1 MAVSPAMSPAMSPA
15 RLIALAL
22 LLAVLAALPALAQAF
37 DQPALV
43 SLATRIVIY
52 AIAAASLNLALG
64 YGGMVSFGH
73 AAYFGI
79 GGYVVAIL
87 FRHLQDG
94 APFLGFIPGTD
105 QLLVTLPAAMLVGAL
120 LAALFG
126 ALALR
131 TTGVQFI
138 MITLAFAQL
147 VFFFFVALKA
157 YGGDDGLTMRRRNAL
172 FGLNMRDAA
181 VFYHVCLAIA
191 VAWFAI
197 LAAIVESPFGRILD
211 AIRQNERRV
220 AALGVAVYGHKLTA
234 FVISGAGA
242 ALAGALFANHARFA
256 SPDMLHWTKS
266 GELMMMVILGGVGTV
281 FGPALGAAALIVLET
296 VLASWTEHW
305 QIILGPILV
314 LIVLFGRGWKPA
326 TWLRRLKP

>member
-1 MAVSPAMSPAMSPA
+1 MALSRMQI
-15 RLIALAL
+15 IALAL
-22 LLAVLAALPALAQAF
+22 LVAALAALPAIAAAL
-37 DQPALV
+37 DQPAWV
-43 SLATRIVIY
+43 SLATRVVIY

-79 GGYVVAIL
+79 GGYLVAIL

-94 APFLGFIPGTD
+94 APLLGVIPGTD
-105 QLLVTLPAAMLVGAL
+105 QLFVTLPAAMLLGAM

-131 TTGVQFI
+131 TSGVQFI

-181 VFYHVCLAIA
+181 VFHQVCLVIA
-191 VAWFAI
+191 VAWFAL
-197 LAAIVESPFGRILD
+197 LAAIIASPFGRVLS

-220 AALGVAVYGHKLTA
+220 AALGVAVYGHKLAA

-242 ALAGALFANHARFA
+242 ALAGALFANYARFA

-266 GELMMMVILGGVGTV
+266 GELMMMVILGGAGT
-281 FGPALGAAALIVLET
+281 FLGPAIGAAVLILLET
-296 VLASWTEHW
+296 ALAAWTEHW
-305 QIILGPILV
+305 QIVLGPLLV
-314 LIVLFGRGWKPA
+314 LIVLFGRGWSPA
-326 TWLRRLKP
+326 SLIKRLRR

>member
-1 MAVSPAMSPAMSPA
+1 MAGGPFLSSG
-15 RLIALAL
+15 RLVALAL
-22 LLAVLAALPALAQAF
+22 LVAGLAALPALAHAF

-94 APFLGFIPGTD
+94 APLLGLIPGTD
-105 QLLVTLPAAMLVGAL
+105 QLLVALPAAMLAGAM

-126 ALALR
+126 SLALR
-131 TTGVQFI
+131 TCGVQFI

-147 VFFFFVALKA
+147 MFFFFVALKA

-172 FGLNMRDAA
+172 FGLNMRDTA
-181 VFYHVCLAIA
+181 VFYHVCLVIA
-191 VAWFAI
+191 VAWFAL
-197 LAAIVESPFGRILD
+197 LAAIVASPFGRVLS

-220 AALGVAVYGHKLTA
+220 AALGVAVYRHKLTA
-234 FVISGAGA
+234 FVMSGAGA

-256 SPDMLHWTKS
+256 SPDMLHWSKS
-266 GELMMMVILGGVGTV
+266 GELMMMVILGGVGTF
-281 FGPALGAAALIVLET
+281 FGPIIGAAALILLET
-296 VLASWTEHW
+296 VLAAWTEHW
-305 QIILGPILV
+305 QIILGPLLV
-314 LIVLFGRGWKPA
+314 LAVLFGRGAKPA
-326 TWLRRLKP
+326 ALIGRLQR